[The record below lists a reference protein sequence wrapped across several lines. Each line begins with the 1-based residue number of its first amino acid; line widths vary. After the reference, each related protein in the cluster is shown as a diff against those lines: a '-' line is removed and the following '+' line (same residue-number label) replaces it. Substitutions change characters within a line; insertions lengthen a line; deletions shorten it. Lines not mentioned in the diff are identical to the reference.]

1 MILEKR
7 KNLPRKD
14 TEKHGIRKEVSKAWT
29 PAFTARVVKS
39 WEANQRI
46 NIRCSIK
53 QGAGFIFCSVSELA
67 ELDVI
72 SCSGSA

>member
-29 PAFTARVVKS
+29 PAFTARVTKS
-39 WEANQRI
+39 CGANQRI
-46 NIRCSIK
+46 NIRRSIK
-53 QGAGFIFCSVSELA
+53 QGPGSVSELVVLA
-67 ELDVI
+67 VI
-72 SCSGSA
+72 SSGPA

>member
-1 MILEKR
+1 M
-7 KNLPRKD
+7 N

-46 NIRCSIK
+46 NIRRSIK
-53 QGAGFIFCSVSELA
+53 QAPGFLFGSVSELA
-67 ELDVI
+67 ELGVI
-72 SCSGSA
+72 SCVGPA